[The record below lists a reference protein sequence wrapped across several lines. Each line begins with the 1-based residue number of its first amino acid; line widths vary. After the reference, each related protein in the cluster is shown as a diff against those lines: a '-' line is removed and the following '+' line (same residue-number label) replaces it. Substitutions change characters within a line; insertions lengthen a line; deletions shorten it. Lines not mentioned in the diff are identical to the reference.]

1 MRSRSWLWAAFGLVL
16 FLQLGCSNP
25 TAEERLIGKWRGA
38 PAAKE
43 AVDQMVDEAAKGKE
57 VNPLARGVARFLG
70 QKVAE
75 ATMAVEI
82 DLRKGG
88 LVFFSGETS
97 VFGLP
102 PDSDGTWEVEAAD
115 GDVIQFHFS
124 TDSKQ
129 LRGKMLF
136 READEFILKLE
147 PAAAAAP
154 PQAEQKKQSQ
164 KQTPQPASIVFKRD
178 RS

>member
-1 MRSRSWLWAAFGLVL
+1 MRSRSRLWAALVLAL
-16 FLQLGCSNP
+16 FLQTGCSAP
-25 TAEERLIGKWRGA
+25 TAEEKLIGKWRGA

-43 AVDQMVDEAAKGKE
+43 AVDQIVDEAAKGKE

-102 PDSDGTWEVEAAD
+102 PDSDGTWEVEAAE

-136 READEFILKLE
+136 RDADEFILKME
-147 PAAAAAP
+147 PAEAAAP
-154 PQAEQKKQSQ
+154 
-164 KQTPQPASIVFKRD
+164 FLG
-178 RS
+178 

>member
-1 MRSRSWLWAAFGLVL
+1 MRSRSWLWAALVFVL
-16 FLQLGCSNP
+16 FLQIGCSSP
-25 TAEERLIGKWRGA
+25 TPEERLIGKWRGA

-75 ATMAVEI
+75 ATMAVEL

-88 LVFFSGETS
+88 LIFFSGETS

-102 PDSDGTWEVEAAD
+102 PDSDGTWEVESAD
-115 GDVIQFHFS
+115 GDAMQFHFS

-136 READEFILKLE
+136 RDADEFILKLE
-147 PAAAAAP
+147 QAPAAAP
-154 PQAEQKKQSQ
+154 PQGEQKKQLK
-164 KQTPQPASIVFKRD
+164 KQAPQPVSIVFKRD
-178 RS
+178 KS